1 MASFSG
7 TGTQFKPSSG
17 LATVLAAAE
26 EARHLTPA
34 TC

>member
-7 TGTQFKPSSG
+7 TGTQFEPSNG

-26 EARHLTPA
+26 EARH
-34 TC
+34 